1 MKYQS
6 FEKIQKVKC
15 VSGEYK
21 EMSYNELCHTLEII
35 PDIHFLAVTKSGYI
49 DFTCGKPQE
58 ILYLANKCREHGF
71 LISRSMRATLSIL

>member
-1 MKYQS
+1 MKYQN
-6 FEKIQKVKC
+6 FNMMQKVKC
-15 VSGEYK
+15 VSGDCIEI
-21 EMSYNELCHTLEII
+21 SYRELCHTLEII
-35 PDIHFLAVTKSGYI
+35 PDIHFLVVTKSGYI